1 MEHALSVSEVTQAVK
16 QTLETEFPPM
26 WVFGELTSFSQP
38 SSGHRYFTLSDS
50 DSQLRC
56 VMWRSRPIGGFHP
69 ELGMAAL
76 AQGQLTVYERRGEYQ
91 FNVFHLL
98 PAGEGQQQLA
108 FEALKQKLAG
118 EGLFDQDR
126 KRPLP
131 EYPRGIGV
139 VTSRTGAAFRDI
151 LDVLN
156 RRFAGVRVVLRH
168 ARVQGEGAPEEIA
181 QGIAD
186 LNAFGEVD
194 VLIIGRGGGSAED
207 LAAFNDERVVRA
219 IAQSDIPT
227 ISAVGHEIDISLAD
241 LAADVRAPTPSVAA
255 EIAVRDE
262 AEVRERVGRLTLRAR
277 DALKRLLDE
286 NADLLE
292 SYEDSYGMRRM
303 ADLID
308 QHAQHVDELHGE
320 LYALLRRLLETR
332 WADYHRLT
340 GKLGSLSPLSV
351 LARGFGIIQRED
363 GSIVSDAHVLTP
375 EERLSIKFAKGE
387 AICRVEDVRR
397 EGSLL
402 ATKGTKGTK
411 GV

>member
-1 MEHALSVSEVTQAVK
+1 MV
-16 QTLETEFPPM
+16 
-26 WVFGELTSFSQP
+26 
-38 SSGHRYFTLSDS
+38 
-50 DSQLRC
+50 
-56 VMWRSRPIGGFHP
+56 
-69 ELGMAAL
+69 AL

-168 ARVQGEGAPEEIA
+168 ALVQGEGAPEEIA

-255 EIAVRDE
+255 EIAVRDV
-262 AEVRERVGRLTLRAR
+262 AEVRERVGRLTLRGR

-292 SYEDSYGMRRM
+292 SFEDSYGMRRM

-332 WADYHRLT
+332 WADYRRLT
-340 GKLGSLSPLSV
+340 GKLGSLNPLSV

-387 AICRVEDVRR
+387 AICRVEDVR
-397 EGSLL
+397 
-402 ATKGTKGTK
+402 
-411 GV
+411 

>member
-1 MEHALSVSEVTQAVK
+1 MEHPLSVSEVTQAVK
-16 QTLETEFPPM
+16 QTLETQFPPM

-56 VMWRSRPIGGFHP
+56 VMWRSRPIGFHP

-91 FNVFHLL
+91 FNVFHLF

-219 IAQSDIPT
+219 IAHSDIPT

-308 QHAQHVDELHGE
+308 QHAQHVDELHGD

-332 WADYHRLT
+332 WADYRRLT